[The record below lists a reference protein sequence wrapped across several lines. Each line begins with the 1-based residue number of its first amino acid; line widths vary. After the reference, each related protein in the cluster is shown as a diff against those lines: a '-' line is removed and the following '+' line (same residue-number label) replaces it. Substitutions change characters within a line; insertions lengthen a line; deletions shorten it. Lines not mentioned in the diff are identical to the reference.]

1 MIVSMLAASLLMV
14 QGAPAAGSAQT
25 DAAEKDPII
34 CKNEPA
40 PGSRLPKKVCAAK
53 SEWERRKQE
62 DRDNLEKSQR
72 VRPMIGQ

>member
-1 MIVSMLAASLLMV
+1 MIVSMLAASLLLV
-14 QGAPAAGSAQT
+14 QGAPAAAKT
-25 DAAEKDPII
+25 EVADKDPVI
-34 CKNEPA
+34 CKNEAA
-40 PGSRLPKKVCAAK
+40 PGSRLPKKVCATK

>member
-14 QGAPAAGSAQT
+14 QAAPAAAAQT
-25 DAAEKDPII
+25 DAAEKDPVI
-34 CKNEPA
+34 CKNEAA
-40 PGSRLPKKVCAAK
+40 PGSRLPKKICAAK

-72 VRPMIGQ
+72 VRPMVGQ